1 MSPKSAAK
9 TVGAGFAVA
18 ALAALAQL
26 GLASG
31 FDLLSWV
38 DAAPG
43 AADSVLEYRENANL
57 AWVGWFAAASCVVGG
72 LASGAIGSRAADRL
86 GPATRVTAV
95 FASAVGAFL
104 IGPLVALSA
113 EQGEV
118 FTSFP
123 TKPLVAAGLGA
134 AVGFALAL
142 IGLSSRSVAV
152 NVGAS
157 VVLVWLLAILAVF
170 WDVGDRVSPVTE
182 LAVWGSWAG
191 PDSALGLRGLSI
203 AIPFI
208 IGSALIGVVVAV
220 LARRGPISSSGYRI
234 AAASGIAG
242 PLIVTVAHVVAG
254 PARGDGAD
262 SMGLML
268 VGPYAAIAGL
278 LGSLIVCSLPKAGGQ
293 VDDAAE
299 ATAVITR
306 PASRDAGR
314 ADAGLVES
322 VPGWTV
328 PEPASAY
335 DDVPEG
341 DTEQLPA
348 APEPPKRTSRR
359 ERRAAKQDEQR
370 RAERE
375 PQAGDADPN
384 PDVDWVQELK
394 PVEPGAT
401 LTAAPAADTE
411 REAEA
416 KPEAKPAR
424 RAKKT
429 TGRTRRKLG
438 ADEPGPDTDPEA

>member
-1 MSPKSAAK
+1 MSPKSAAQ
-9 TVGAGFAVA
+9 TVAAGFAVA

-43 AADSVLEYRENANL
+43 AADSVLEYRQNANL

-72 LASGAIGSRAADRL
+72 LASGAIGSRAAARL
-86 GPATRVTAV
+86 GSATRVGAV
-95 FASAVGAFL
+95 FASAVGAFV
-104 IGPLVALSA
+104 IGPLVSLSA

-123 TKPLVAAGLGA
+123 TEPLIAAGIGA

-157 VVLVWLLAILAVF
+157 VALVWLLAILAVF

-191 PDSALGLRGLSI
+191 PDSALGLRGLSV
-203 AIPFI
+203 AVPFLV
-208 IGSALIGVVVAV
+208 GSALIGVIVAV

-242 PLIVTVAHVVAG
+242 PLIVTVAHLVAG
-254 PARGDGAD
+254 PTRAD
-262 SMGLML
+262 SAESMAVMF

-293 VDDAAE
+293 VDD
-299 ATAVITR
+299 
-306 PASRDAGR
+306 R
-314 ADAGLVES
+314 ADDRVERGAEPVPAGLVES

-328 PEPASAY
+328 PEPPSAY
-335 DDVPEG
+335 ADVPEG

-348 APEPPKRTSRR
+348 APAQPKRTSRR
-359 ERRAAKQDEQR
+359 ERRAAKKDEQK
-370 RAERE
+370 RAEWE
-375 PQAGDADPN
+375 PQEGDDPD

-394 PVEPGAT
+394 PVDATAADPGAT
-401 LTAAPAADTE
+401 LTAEPEAET
-411 REAEA
+411 EAEA
-416 KPEAKPAR
+416 KPKRTAR
-424 RAKKT
+424 KA

-438 ADEPGPDTDPEA
+438 TDPEPDTES

>member
-1 MSPKSAAK
+1 VA
-9 TVGAGFAVA
+9 AGFAVA

-43 AADSVLEYRENANL
+43 AADSVLEYRQNANL

-72 LASGAIGSRAADRL
+72 LASGAIGSRAAARL
-86 GPATRVTAV
+86 GRATRVAAV
-95 FASAVGAFL
+95 FASAVGAFV
-104 IGPLVALSA
+104 IGPLVSLSA

-123 TKPLVAAGLGA
+123 TEPLVAAGIGA

-157 VVLVWLLAILAVF
+157 VALVWLLAILAVF

-191 PDSALGLRGLSI
+191 PDSALGLRGLSV
-203 AIPFI
+203 AVPFLV
-208 IGSALIGVVVAV
+208 GSALIGVVVAV

-242 PLIVTVAHVVAG
+242 PLIVTVAHLVAG
-254 PARGDGAD
+254 PTSGDDAA
-262 SMGLML
+262 SMAVMF

-293 VDDAAE
+293 VDD
-299 ATAVITR
+299 
-306 PASRDAGR
+306 R
-314 ADAGLVES
+314 ADLDAERREPAPAGLVES

-328 PEPASAY
+328 PEPVSAY
-335 DDVPEG
+335 ADVPEG

-348 APEPPKRTSRR
+348 APARPKRVSRR
-359 ERRAAKQDEQR
+359 DRRAAKKDEQK
-370 RAERE
+370 RAEWE
-375 PQAGDADPN
+375 PQEGDDDPN

-394 PVEPGAT
+394 PVDSADPGAT
-401 LTAAPAADTE
+401 LTAEPDAKTETDT
-411 REAEA
+411 EA
-416 KPEAKPAR
+416 KPKRTAR
-424 RAKKT
+424 KA

-438 ADEPGPDTDPEA
+438 TDPETDTES

>member
-1 MSPKSAAK
+1 MSPKSAAQ
-9 TVGAGFAVA
+9 TVAAGFAVA

-43 AADSVLEYRENANL
+43 AADSVLEYRQNANL

-72 LASGAIGSRAADRL
+72 LASGAIGSRAAARL
-86 GPATRVTAV
+86 GPATRVAAV
-95 FASAVGAFL
+95 VASAVGAFV
-104 IGPLVALSA
+104 IGPLVSLSA

-123 TKPLVAAGLGA
+123 TKPLIAAGIGA

-157 VVLVWLLAILAVF
+157 VALVWLLAILAVF

-191 PDSALGLRGLSI
+191 PDSALGLRGLSV
-203 AIPFI
+203 AVPFLV
-208 IGSALIGVVVAV
+208 GSALIGVVVAV

-242 PLIVTVAHVVAG
+242 PLIVTVAHLVAG
-254 PARGDGAD
+254 PSGGDNAE
-262 SMGLML
+262 SMAVMF

-293 VDDAAE
+293 VDDRAE
-299 ATAVITR
+299 HREAV
-306 PASRDAGR
+306 P
-314 ADAGLVES
+314 AGLVES

-328 PEPASAY
+328 PEPVSAY
-335 DDVPEG
+335 GDVPEG
-341 DTEQLPA
+341 DTEPLPA
-348 APEPPKRTSRR
+348 APAPPTRTSRR
-359 ERRAAKQDEQR
+359 ERRAAKKDEQK
-370 RAERE
+370 RAEWE
-375 PQAGDADPN
+375 PQEGDDDPN

-394 PVEPGAT
+394 PVDSSAT
-401 LTAAPAADTE
+401 LTAEPDTKTE
-411 REAEA
+411 TEAEA
-416 KPEAKPAR
+416 KPKRTAR
-424 RAKKT
+424 KA

-438 ADEPGPDTDPEA
+438 SETETEPEP

>member
-1 MSPKSAAK
+1 MSLKIAAK
-9 TVGAGFAVA
+9 TAGAGFAVA

-43 AADSVLEYRENANL
+43 AESVLEYRENANV
-57 AWVGWFAAASCVVGG
+57 AWVGWFAAVSCVVGG

-86 GPATRVTAV
+86 GPATRVAAV
-95 FASAVGAFL
+95 VASALGAFL
-104 IGPLVALSA
+104 IGPLVSLSA
-113 EQGEV
+113 EQSEV

-123 TKPLVAAGLGA
+123 TKPLVAAGIGA

-170 WDVGDRVSPVTE
+170 RDVGDPVSPVTE

-203 AIPFI
+203 AIPFM

-242 PLIVTVAHVVAG
+242 PLIVTVAHLVAG
-254 PARGDGAD
+254 PARGDGAET
-262 SMGLML
+262 MALMF

-299 ATAVITR
+299 PNAWTGEPGTAET
-306 PASRDAGR
+306 
-314 ADAGLVES
+314 GLVES
-322 VPGWTV
+322 APGWTV
-328 PEPASAY
+328 PEPVSAY
-335 DDVPEG
+335 DTVPEG
-341 DTEQLPA
+341 DTKDLPA
-348 APEPPKRTSRR
+348 APAVPEQPKRTTRR
-359 ERRAAKQDEQR
+359 ERRAAKQDEQK
-370 RAERE
+370 RAEWEPRE
-375 PQAGDADPN
+375 GDDDPN

-394 PVEPGAT
+394 AVDMDAPRESEPAPEPE
-401 LTAAPAADTE
+401 AAP
-411 REAEA
+411 
-416 KPEAKPAR
+416 KPAR
-424 RAKKT
+424 RAKKAA
-429 TGRTRRKLG
+429 GRTRRKLG
-438 ADEPGPDTDPEA
+438 GDDPAPESDPDA

>member
-1 MSPKSAAK
+1 MSPRSAAK

-38 DAAPG
+38 DAAPDT
-43 AADSVLEYRENANL
+43 ADSVLEFRENANL
-57 AWVGWFAAASCVVGG
+57 AWVGWFAAASCVIGG
-72 LASGAIGSRAADRL
+72 LASGAIGSRAAARL

-95 FASAVGAFL
+95 FASAVGAFA
-104 IGPLVALSA
+104 IGPLVSLSA

-123 TKPLVAAGLGA
+123 TEPLVAAGVGA

-170 WDVGDRVSPVTE
+170 WDVGDRISPVSE

-191 PDSALGLRGLSI
+191 PDSALGLRGLSV
-203 AIPFI
+203 AVPFLV
-208 IGSALIGVVVAV
+208 GSALIGVVVAV
-220 LARRGPISSSGYRI
+220 IARRGPISSSGYRI

-242 PLIVTVAHVVAG
+242 PLIVTVAHLVAG
-254 PARGDGAD
+254 PSRGDNAE
-262 SMGLML
+262 SMAVMF

-293 VDDAAE
+293 VDDAAD
-299 ATAVITR
+299 ATTTINR
-306 PASRDAGR
+306 PAPR
-314 ADAGLVES
+314 DAGLVES
-322 VPGWTV
+322 VPGWTI
-328 PEPASAY
+328 PEPPSAY

-341 DTEQLPA
+341 DTQQLPA
-348 APEPPKRTSRR
+348 KPAQPKRTSRR
-359 ERRAAKQDEQR
+359 ERRAAKQEEQQH
-370 RAERE
+370 ADQ
-375 PQAGDADPN
+375 PQAGDDPN

-394 PVEPGAT
+394 PVESGAT
-401 LTAAPAADTE
+401 LTAAPDTKNGTE
-411 REAEA
+411 T
-416 KPEAKPAR
+416 KPAR
-424 RAKKT
+424 RAKKA

-438 ADEPGPDTDPEA
+438 SDEPSSETDPDS